1 MTPVLVQDRVSG
13 AGENHAHNTSTELIP
28 KVKARHGRIGIDKW
42 LRHSQAAACS
52 ASQVRLVR
60 A

>member
-1 MTPVLVQDRVSG
+1 VQDRVSG

-28 KVKARHGRIGIDKW
+28 KVKARHGRIRIDKW